1 MNKPICSTGLR
12 WLWLAVVVVILDISS
27 KQWVMAH
34 FALYESVPLIPFFNL
49 TYAQNLAQH
58 LASWRIKVVGSVG
71 SLPVLR

>member
-34 FALYESVPLIPFFNL
+34 FALYESVPLIPFS
-49 TYAQNLAQH
+49 T
-58 LASWRIKVVGSVG
+58 
-71 SLPVLR
+71 